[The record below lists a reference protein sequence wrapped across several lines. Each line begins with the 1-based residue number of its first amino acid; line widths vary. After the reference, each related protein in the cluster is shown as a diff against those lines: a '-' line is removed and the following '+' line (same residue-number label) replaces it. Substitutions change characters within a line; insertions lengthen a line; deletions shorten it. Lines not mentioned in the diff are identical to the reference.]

1 MCLIKVSLVR
11 LKPVSRQA
19 PNQHHRLV
27 FVVTIYVLT
36 TFISFTINGI
46 VTIAIT
52 TTIIINII
60 FIVIVAVV
68 ILLALAIVIKVA
80 YTHKGITNSIF
91 YHVTFHRQ
99 GALFFPRGNNTGG
112 GGRLPLS
119 ARRTSETQRGHIE
132 L

>member
-19 PNQHHRLV
+19 LNQHHRLV

-36 TFISFTINGI
+36 TFISFTI

-112 GGRLPLS
+112 GGRLPLG